1 MGILAPVGFLRTRDP
16 VGWRC
21 PRVGPVSPG
30 ARIVCKHAWSGD
42 CIALPP
48 HVPPDLFVARHADH
62 HVGGTLLHH
71 ASLLQVVRR
80 RVESAFSAQ
89 PATAFPYFCCTA
101 LLISFLC
108 LCTVPVSH
116 FDCNDSG
123 LKSEE
128 DCP

>member
-1 MGILAPVGFLRTRDP
+1 MGLLAPVGFLRTRDP
-16 VGWRC
+16 VGWR
-21 PRVGPVSPG
+21 RSRAGPISPC
-30 ARIVCKHAWSGD
+30 ARIVCKHARPRDG
-42 CIALPP
+42 IALPP

-62 HVGGTLLHH
+62 HVGGTLLDH
-71 ASLLQVVRR
+71 ASLLQVVRQ
-80 RVESAFSAQ
+80 RVEPAFSER
-89 PATAFPYFCCTA
+89 PGPAFPRLCCTA

-128 DCP
+128 EGP